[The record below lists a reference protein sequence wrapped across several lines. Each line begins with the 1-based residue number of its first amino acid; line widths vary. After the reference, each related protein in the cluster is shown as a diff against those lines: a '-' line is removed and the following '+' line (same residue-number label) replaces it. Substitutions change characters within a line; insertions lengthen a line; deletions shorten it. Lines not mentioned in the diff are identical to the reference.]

1 MNGEKA
7 ETKKCPLREIANL
20 AYVGCIEGECALYDE
35 EYRKCCF
42 AAISHRLRD
51 LDETLRNK
59 L

>member
-1 MNGEKA
+1 M
-7 ETKKCPLREIANL
+7 KCPLREIANL
-20 AYVGCIEGECALYDE
+20 AYVGCIQKECAFWDE

-42 AAISHRLRD
+42 TAISYRLRD